1 MPSNFADIDSSD
13 FERTVAGSDRK
24 TILIADRNPLL
35 AEVLA
40 SHLNGEG
47 ERVCVFVD
55 NTDNICAEIAR
66 VAPDV
71 FVLDPAHLPLTA
83 EHDINDFGKKVRIA
97 HPQTRMLGYSFKVS
111 LSMIRAAIEAGFHGC
126 ISKKARLE
134 DLEAALTV
142 VLGGGVYFDKE
153 FGSQLQPML
162 ADAPNTDPLSERE
175 KEVLIGLARGLSAK
189 QIAYD
194 LKISSKTVDTYKA
207 RATQKL
213 DLPDRAKL
221 VNYVMAQGWLN

>member
-1 MPSNFADIDSSD
+1 
-13 FERTVAGSDRK
+13 
-24 TILIADRNPLL
+24 
-35 AEVLA
+35 
-40 SHLNGEG
+40 
-47 ERVCVFVD
+47 
-55 NTDNICAEIAR
+55 
-66 VAPDV
+66 
-71 FVLDPAHLPLTA
+71 
-83 EHDINDFGKKVRIA
+83 
-97 HPQTRMLGYSFKVS
+97 MLGYSFKVS
-111 LSMIRAAIEAGFHGC
+111 LSMIRATIEAGFHGC